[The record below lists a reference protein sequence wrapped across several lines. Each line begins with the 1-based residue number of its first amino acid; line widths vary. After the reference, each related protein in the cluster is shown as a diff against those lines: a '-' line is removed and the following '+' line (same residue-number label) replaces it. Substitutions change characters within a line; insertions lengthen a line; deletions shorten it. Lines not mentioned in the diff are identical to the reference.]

1 MAKRREASG
10 YAAKP
15 KAGKAKMPKP
25 PKTGG
30 RNVGRRGGR

>member
-10 YAAKP
+10 AAP
-15 KAGKAKMPKP
+15 KKGAKMPKP

-30 RNVGRRGGR
+30 RSVGRRGGR